1 MQVPVCSLVA
11 GVSTTVPELIVAE
24 PLVFHPSGGAETLA
38 ERGTRDGAAD
48 AVAAGWAGF
57 AVNRASRKPPGP
69 KRTRPIRMPTRTPTS
84 IRPPRRGPGAI
95 AGADQVGGAGVAGGH
110 GTAPAPAPDQGLADT
125 GCTAGGAG
133 GGGLKT
139 GAVSISC
146 AGVSGSPVA
155 GGAGSTRDGAKG
167 KASTGAGPA
176 PVRGAQGAASGGCAG
191 GGGRAGGG
199 GAGGGGAGGG
209 G

>member
-95 AGADQVGGAGVAGGH
+95 AGADQVGGAGVAGR
-110 GTAPAPAPDQGLADT
+110 P
-125 GCTAGGAG
+125 
-133 GGGLKT
+133 
-139 GAVSISC
+139 
-146 AGVSGSPVA
+146 
-155 GGAGSTRDGAKG
+155 
-167 KASTGAGPA
+167 GPA
-176 PVRGAQGAASGGCAG
+176 PPPPPAPGVVSHRGF
-191 GGGRAGGG
+191 GGRAG
-199 GAGGGGAGGG
+199 AGGLHAVLGSLSGRG
-209 G
+209 